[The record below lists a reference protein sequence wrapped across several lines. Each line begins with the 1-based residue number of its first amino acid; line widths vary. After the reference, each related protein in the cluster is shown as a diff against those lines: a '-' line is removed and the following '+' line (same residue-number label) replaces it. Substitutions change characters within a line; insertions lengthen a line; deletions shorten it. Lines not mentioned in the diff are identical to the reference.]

1 MRGYFQR
8 DTMKFFKAREE
19 NHLASV
25 VMDPKRLEVPMAIF
39 SGGVFE
45 TNDADVCAK
54 LIELGYRYENSA
66 DKAPESAAVEVSN
79 ETDTG
84 LPVEA
89 ENASVASE
97 ALSEA
102 AEEKQPE
109 KMTKAQIAA
118 YALAKY
124 GVAIATNQSKD
135 EMLVLLQ
142 VASEEAEEA

>member
-1 MRGYFQR
+1 
-8 DTMKFFKAREE
+8 MKFFKAREE

-54 LIELGYRYENSA
+54 LIELGYRYENSS
-66 DKAPESAAVEVSN
+66 DKAPKSAAVEVSDESN
-79 ETDTG
+79 TSI
-84 LPVEA
+84 PA
-89 ENASVASE
+89 E

-135 EMLVLLQ
+135 EMLILLQ

>member
-1 MRGYFQR
+1 MRGHFQR

-66 DKAPESAAVEVSN
+66 EKAPESAAVEVSDESN
-79 ETDTG
+79 TSQ
-84 LPVEA
+84 LRRF
-89 ENASVASE
+89 
-97 ALSEA
+97 L
-102 AEEKQPE
+102 KQQRKSSPRR
-109 KMTKAQIAA
+109 
-118 YALAKY
+118 
-124 GVAIATNQSKD
+124 
-135 EMLVLLQ
+135 
-142 VASEEAEEA
+142 

>member
-1 MRGYFQR
+1 
-8 DTMKFFKAREE
+8 MKFFKAREE

-66 DKAPESAAVEVSN
+66 EKAPESAAVEVSDESN
-79 ETDTG
+79 TSI
-84 LPVEA
+84 PV
-89 ENASVASE
+89 E

>member
-1 MRGYFQR
+1 
-8 DTMKFFKAREE
+8 MKFFKAREE

-54 LIELGYRYENSA
+54 LIELGYRCENSA
-66 DKAPESAAVEVSN
+66 EKAPESAAVEVSDESN
-79 ETDTG
+79 TSI
-84 LPVEA
+84 PV
-89 ENASVASE
+89 E

-102 AEEKQPE
+102 AEENQPE

>member
-1 MRGYFQR
+1 
-8 DTMKFFKAREE
+8 MKFLKAREE

-66 DKAPESAAVEVSN
+66 EKAPESAAVEVSD

-84 LPVEA
+84 LLVEA
-89 ENASVASE
+89 ENDSEAAE

-102 AEEKQPE
+102 VTEAQPE
-109 KMTKAQIAA
+109 QMTKAQIAA
-118 YALAKY
+118 YAFAKY

>member
-1 MRGYFQR
+1 
-8 DTMKFFKAREE
+8 MKFFKAREE

-25 VMDPKRLEVPMAIF
+25 VMDPKRLEAPMAIF

-66 DKAPESAAVEVSN
+66 EKAPESASVEVSDESN
-79 ETDTG
+79 TSI
-84 LPVEA
+84 PV
-89 ENASVASE
+89 E

>member
-1 MRGYFQR
+1 
-8 DTMKFFKAREE
+8 MKFFKAREE

-66 DKAPESAAVEVSN
+66 DKAPESAAVEVSDESN
-79 ETDTG
+79 TSI
-84 LPVEA
+84 PI
-89 ENASVASE
+89 E